1 MGAIL
6 GSERTEIRV
15 AMIKIL
21 ILMVVGSMAW
31 IDEDS
36 LAKSPWEDS
45 LENVSD
51 SESPDGLNGPGSEVD
66 AKVWWKQDFE
76 DLGK

>member
-21 ILMVVGSMAW
+21 ILMVIGSMAW

-36 LAKSPWEDS
+36 L
-45 LENVSD
+45 ENVSD
-51 SESPDGLNGPGSEVD
+51 RESPDGLNGPGSEVD

>member
-1 MGAIL
+1 MDAIL

-21 ILMVVGSMAW
+21 IVMVIGSM
-31 IDEDS
+31 
-36 LAKSPWEDS
+36 AKSPWSEDS
-45 LENVSD
+45 QENVSD
-51 SESPDGLNGPGSEVD
+51 RESPDGLNGPGSEVD

>member
-1 MGAIL
+1 MDAIL
-6 GSERTEIRV
+6 GSERTEISV

-21 ILMVVGSMAW
+21 IVMVIGSM
-31 IDEDS
+31 
-36 LAKSPWEDS
+36 AKSPWIDEDS

-51 SESPDGLNGPGSEVD
+51 RESPDGLNGPGSEVD

>member
-21 ILMVVGSMAW
+21 IVMVIGSM
-31 IDEDS
+31 
-36 LAKSPWEDS
+36 AKSPWSEDS
-45 LENVSD
+45 QENVSD
-51 SESPDGLNGPGSEVD
+51 RESPDGLSGPGSEVD

>member
-1 MGAIL
+1 MDAIL
-6 GSERTEIRV
+6 GSERTEISV

-21 ILMVVGSMAW
+21 IVMVIGSM
-31 IDEDS
+31 
-36 LAKSPWEDS
+36 AKSPWSEDS
-45 LENVSD
+45 QENVSD
-51 SESPDGLNGPGSEVD
+51 RESPGGLSGPGSDVD

>member
-21 ILMVVGSMAW
+21 IVMVIGSM
-31 IDEDS
+31 
-36 LAKSPWEDS
+36 AKSPWSEDS
-45 LENVSD
+45 QENVSD
-51 SESPDGLNGPGSEVD
+51 RESPDGLNGPGSEVD

>member
-21 ILMVVGSMAW
+21 IVMVVGSMA
-31 IDEDS
+31 
-36 LAKSPWEDS
+36 KSPWSEDS
-45 LENVSD
+45 QENVSD
-51 SESPDGLNGPGSEVD
+51 RESPDGLSGPGSEVD
-66 AKVWWKQDFE
+66 AKVETGF
-76 DLGK
+76 